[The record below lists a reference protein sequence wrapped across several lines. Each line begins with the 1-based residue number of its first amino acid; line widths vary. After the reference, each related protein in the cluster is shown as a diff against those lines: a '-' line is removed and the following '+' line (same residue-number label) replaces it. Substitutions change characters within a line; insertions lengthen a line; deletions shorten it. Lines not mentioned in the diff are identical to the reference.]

1 MLNSAVMGLDK
12 LPTEILS
19 LIVHHFAHDTYSEPT
34 SPIHLICF
42 ASTCKRLRAL
52 IYPEI
57 WQNAK
62 LMNFDPL
69 PNFLLQKHAKS
80 FTFACRLSD
89 QTVTRIPGSI
99 LAYVQC
105 LELQGSHELVQFN
118 LSNPRP
124 SSVPAYQ
131 LVRPEITPA
140 LSRLSLTSAVSCQA
154 WEWFNTHL
162 FRYPSRV
169 RINLFASHV
178 LPHLPSRLSTLVANL
193 VILMPSYATKPTDFI
208 KTWKSIGKMRNLLSL
223 NVHVNLGESL
233 LLFDTEAE
241 EKLVIGTL
249 LSLQKL
255 KSLYLDNYPIPLPT
269 NAPWLPQSTTTLEC
283 STSNFVQAPN
293 YGETSVVGPA
303 LFHGVK
309 HLTMVIKS
317 DQQVLCTRLPFR
329 DLISLNLI
337 GQRLW
342 SASHNPDVA
351 TMAANLISDNPKIER
366 LTVLVTWDF
375 DLKHIGPE
383 NLLSITKLSLT
394 FLQETLVGNTQ
405 ILSNFFRR
413 VTQIPNLMALALC
426 IPNHKNSGILVGYD
440 EFTQFLRSAM
450 RLKVMDLSVQ
460 LTGWDAQE
468 FTWAEEEPFFEKEEL
483 RETQFLQYVPIE
495 SLANSEASAHFEFV
509 EFRKSLSFGQSWFLY
524 FLVDL
529 ESFREQLEEEEEEQR
544 HEEQLHQPLSPLSS
558 SSSSSS

>member
-1 MLNSAVMGLDK
+1 MSLDK
-12 LPTEILS
+12 LPTEILA
-19 LIVHHFAHDTYSEPT
+19 LIFHHFAHDTYSQPT

-42 ASTCKRLRAL
+42 AATCKRLRAL

-57 WQNAK
+57 WQTAK

-69 PNFLLQKHAKS
+69 PNFLLEKHAKS

-89 QTVTRIPGSI
+89 QMVTRIPGSV

-105 LELQGSHELVQFN
+105 LELQGAHELVQLN
-118 LSNPRP
+118 LSSAKP

-140 LSRLSLTSAVSCQA
+140 LSRLSLTSAVSSQA

-162 FRYPSRV
+162 FRYSSKV
-169 RINLFASHV
+169 RINLFASYV
-178 LPHLPSRLSTLVANL
+178 LPNLPCRLSMLVANL
-193 VILMPSYATKPTDFI
+193 VILMPSHPTKPMDFI
-208 KTWKSIGKMRNLLSL
+208 KTWKSIGKMQNLLSL
-223 NVHVNLGESL
+223 NVHVNLWDSL
-233 LLFDTEAE
+233 LLFETEAE

-255 KSLYLDNYPIPLPT
+255 KSLYLDGYPIPLPT
-269 NAPWLPQSTTTLEC
+269 NEPWLPQSTTSLEC

-293 YGETSVVGPA
+293 CCETNLVEPA

-329 DLISLNLI
+329 ELSSLNLI

-342 SASHNPDVA
+342 SASGNPDVA
-351 TMAANLISDNPKIER
+351 TMAANLICDNPKIER
-366 LTVLVTWDF
+366 LTVVVTWDF

-383 NLLSITKLSLT
+383 KLLSITRLSLT
-394 FLQETLVGNTQ
+394 YLQETLVGNTQ
-405 ILSNFFRR
+405 ILSSFFSR

-426 IPNHKNSGILVGYD
+426 IPNHKNSGILVGYN
-440 EFTQFLRSAM
+440 EFAQFLRSAV

-468 FTWAEEEPFFEKEEL
+468 FTWAEEPRFEKEEL
-483 RETQFLQYVPIE
+483 REAQFLRYVPIE
-495 SLANSEASAHFEFV
+495 SLVNSEASAHFKFV

-524 FLVDL
+524 FLVNL
-529 ESFREQLEEEEEEQR
+529 ETFRAQLEKDTQR
-544 HEEQLHQPLSPLSS
+544 QEEQLHRTLLSPSPSS
-558 SSSSSS
+558 S